1 MEAYLDNSATTPL
14 CREAI
19 EKVNFAL
26 TSCWG
31 NPSSLHAN
39 GIASSE
45 LLEESR
51 NVIARKLSCESDE
64 IIFTSGGTESN
75 NIAIL
80 GAANALKR
88 RGSRII
94 TTSIEHSSVEESVKH
109 LEGQGF
115 DVIRLRV
122 GENGLIDERQLYA
135 ATNPSVVLISI
146 MYVNNEI
153 GSVQPVE
160 FAKRAAVHAGANAL
174 IHCDAVQAF
183 GKMQLKPY
191 NMGVDLMS
199 ISSHKIHGPKG
210 AGALFVKKGTRLAPH
225 VLGGLQENKIRPGTE
240 PLPAIAGFAAA
251 AQAMPDYA
259 NGLGH
264 AQQLR
269 DYFVKNVSAME
280 NIKIN
285 SPANAVPFITNI
297 SVLGIPSEVMLNYL
311 SNMGIYVSSG
321 SACAKGNKS
330 RVLKAM
336 NLSDERINS
345 ALRISISRFTTKE
358 EIDYLLYGIANA
370 QKTMR
375 RMK

>member
-1 MEAYLDNSATTPL
+1 
-14 CREAI
+14 
-19 EKVNFAL
+19 
-26 TSCWG
+26 
-31 NPSSLHAN
+31 
-39 GIASSE
+39 
-45 LLEESR
+45 
-51 NVIARKLSCESDE
+51 
-64 IIFTSGGTESN
+64 
-75 NIAIL
+75 
-80 GAANALKR
+80 
-88 RGSRII
+88 
-94 TTSIEHSSVEESVKH
+94 
-109 LEGQGF
+109 
-115 DVIRLRV
+115 
-122 GENGLIDERQLYA
+122 
-135 ATNPSVVLISI
+135 

-225 VLGGLQENKIRPGTE
+225 VLGGLQESKIRPGTE

-251 AQAMPDYA
+251 AQAMPDYTQ
-259 NGLGH
+259 GLDH
-264 AQQLR
+264 ATQLR
-269 DYFVKNVSAME
+269 DYFLKNVSAME

-285 SPANAVPFITNI
+285 SPANAVPYITNI

-321 SACAKGNKS
+321 SACSKGNKS
-330 RVLKAM
+330 RVLKNM
-336 NLSDERINS
+336 NLPDDRINS
-345 ALRISISRFTTKE
+345 ALRVSISRFTTKE